1 VSFGAVSFELAV
13 PRRLKTKSPLRAAF
27 QIGVLLNGPDGV
39 AQIIGASL
47 LFVVPPDG
55 GNKIGISEP
64 PPDPEGWR
72 P

>member
-39 AQIIGASL
+39 AQIIGASA
-47 LFVVPPDG
+47 F
-55 GNKIGISEP
+55 
-64 PPDPEGWR
+64 R
-72 P
+72 RAA